1 MNIGILIIIA
11 ILLVGCILLIFK
23 LYFLKNSINEIAKS
37 FSFIINSDTNNIISI
52 SSTDKSIKNLAINL
66 NRDLIDLRTRKL
78 QYDNGNQEL
87 KKIITNISHDLRTP
101 LTAIKGYIDLM
112 DEDAL
117 SKKQKQYLNIIEKK
131 SNELTELTEQLFDF
145 SKTIDFD
152 IAIKKEKYCINEI
165 LEETLISYYSI
176 FKEKNIVPE
185 IMICK
190 EKIYKLVNKN
200 ALIRIFENVLSN
212 IFKYS
217 NGNFKVELKNDGI
230 ITFSNKATSLD
241 ETTVQKIF
249 NRYFSVENAKESTGI
264 GLSIAKQLV
273 ELNNGNIYADY
284 KKETL
289 YISISFD

>member
-1 MNIGILIIIA
+1 MNIGILIIIG
-11 ILLVGCILLIFK
+11 ILLISCILLIFK
-23 LYFLKNSINEIAKS
+23 LYFLRNSINEIAKS
-37 FSFIINSDTNNIISI
+37 FSFIIKADTNNIISI

-66 NRDLIDLRTRKL
+66 NRNLIDLRTRKL

-273 ELNNGNIYADY
+273 ELNNGNICADY

>member
-37 FSFIINSDTNNIISI
+37 FSFIINADTNNIISI

-66 NRDLIDLRTRKL
+66 NRNLIDLRTRKL

-131 SNELTELTEQLFDF
+131 IQ
-145 SKTIDFD
+145 
-152 IAIKKEKYCINEI
+152 
-165 LEETLISYYSI
+165 
-176 FKEKNIVPE
+176 
-185 IMICK
+185 
-190 EKIYKLVNKN
+190 
-200 ALIRIFENVLSN
+200 
-212 IFKYS
+212 
-217 NGNFKVELKNDGI
+217 
-230 ITFSNKATSLD
+230 
-241 ETTVQKIF
+241 
-249 NRYFSVENAKESTGI
+249 
-264 GLSIAKQLV
+264 
-273 ELNNGNIYADY
+273 
-284 KKETL
+284 
-289 YISISFD
+289 

>member
-37 FSFIINSDTNNIISI
+37 FSFIINADTNNIISI

>member
-11 ILLVGCILLIFK
+11 ILLVSCILLIFK
-23 LYFLKNSINEIAKS
+23 LYFLRNSINEIAKS
-37 FSFIINSDTNNIISI
+37 FSFIINADTNNIISI

-230 ITFSNKATSLD
+230 ITFSNKATLLD

>member
-11 ILLVGCILLIFK
+11 ILLVSCILLIFK
-23 LYFLKNSINEIAKS
+23 LYFLRNSINEIAKS
-37 FSFIINSDTNNIISI
+37 FSFIINADTNNIISI

>member
-37 FSFIINSDTNNIISI
+37 FSFIINADTNNIISI

-66 NRDLIDLRTRKL
+66 NRNLIDLRTRKL

>member
-1 MNIGILIIIA
+1 MNIGILIIID

-23 LYFLKNSINEIAKS
+23 LYFLRNSINEIAKS
-37 FSFIINSDTNNIISI
+37 FSFIINADTNNIISI

-273 ELNNGNIYADY
+273 ELNNGNIYANY

>member
-11 ILLVGCILLIFK
+11 ILLVSCILLIFK
-23 LYFLKNSINEIAKS
+23 LYFLRNSINEIAKS
-37 FSFIINSDTNNIISI
+37 FSFIINADTNNIISI

-66 NRDLIDLRTRKL
+66 NRNLIDLRTRKL

-185 IMICK
+185 ILICK

-200 ALIRIFENVLSN
+200 SLIRIFENILSN

-217 NGNFKVELKNDGI
+217 NGTFKVELKNDGI

-241 ETTVQKIF
+241 ATTVQKIF

-264 GLSIAKQLV
+264 GLSIAKQLI

>member
-1 MNIGILIIIA
+1 MNIGILIIIGILLISC
-11 ILLVGCILLIFK
+11 ILLVFK
-23 LYFLKNSINEIAKS
+23 LYFLRNSINEIAKS
-37 FSFIINSDTNNIISI
+37 FSFIINADTNNIISI

-66 NRDLIDLRTRKL
+66 NRNLIDLRTRKL

>member
-11 ILLVGCILLIFK
+11 ILLVSCILLIFK
-23 LYFLKNSINEIAKS
+23 LYFLRNSINEIAKS
-37 FSFIINSDTNNIISI
+37 FSFIINADTNNIISI

-66 NRDLIDLRTRKL
+66 NRNLVDLRARKL

-273 ELNNGNIYADY
+273 ELNNGNIYANY

>member
-11 ILLVGCILLIFK
+11 ILLVSCILLIFK
-23 LYFLKNSINEIAKS
+23 LYFLRNSINEIAKS
-37 FSFIINSDTNNIISI
+37 FSFIINADTNNIISI

-66 NRDLIDLRTRKL
+66 NRNLVDLRARKL

-284 KKETL
+284 KKKTL

>member
-1 MNIGILIIIA
+1 
-11 ILLVGCILLIFK
+11 
-23 LYFLKNSINEIAKS
+23 
-37 FSFIINSDTNNIISI
+37 
-52 SSTDKSIKNLAINL
+52 
-66 NRDLIDLRTRKL
+66 
-78 QYDNGNQEL
+78 
-87 KKIITNISHDLRTP
+87 
-101 LTAIKGYIDLM
+101 
-112 DEDAL
+112 
-117 SKKQKQYLNIIEKK
+117 
-131 SNELTELTEQLFDF
+131 
-145 SKTIDFD
+145 
-152 IAIKKEKYCINEI
+152 
-165 LEETLISYYSI
+165 
-176 FKEKNIVPE
+176 
-185 IMICK
+185 MICK

-212 IFKYS
+212 IFKY

>member
-23 LYFLKNSINEIAKS
+23 LYFLRNSINEIAKS
-37 FSFIINSDTNNIISI
+37 FSFIINADTNNIISI

-273 ELNNGNIYADY
+273 ELNNGNIYANY

>member
-1 MNIGILIIIA
+1 MNTGILIIIA
-11 ILLVGCILLIFK
+11 ILLVSCILLIFK

-37 FSFIINSDTNNIISI
+37 FSFIINADTNNIISI

-176 FKEKNIVPE
+176 FEEKNIVPE
-185 IMICK
+185 ILICK

-200 ALIRIFENVLSN
+200 SLIRIFENILSN

-217 NGNFKVELKNDGI
+217 NGTFKVELKNDGI

-241 ETTVQKIF
+241 ATTVQKIF

-264 GLSIAKQLV
+264 GLSIAKQLI

-289 YISISFD
+289 YISISFN

>member
-11 ILLVGCILLIFK
+11 ILLVSCILLIFK
-23 LYFLKNSINEIAKS
+23 LYFLRNSINEIAKS
-37 FSFIINSDTNNIISI
+37 FSFIINADTNNIISI

-66 NRDLIDLRTRKL
+66 NRNLVDLSARKL

>member
-11 ILLVGCILLIFK
+11 ILLVSCILLIFK
-23 LYFLKNSINEIAKS
+23 LYFLRNSINEIAKS
-37 FSFIINSDTNNIISI
+37 FSFIINADTNNIISI

-66 NRDLIDLRTRKL
+66 NRNLIDLRTRKL

-185 IMICK
+185 ILICK

-200 ALIRIFENVLSN
+200 SLIRIFENILSN

-217 NGNFKVELKNDGI
+217 NGTFKVELKNDGI

-241 ETTVQKIF
+241 ATTVQKIF

>member
-37 FSFIINSDTNNIISI
+37 FSFIINADTNNIISI

-200 ALIRIFENVLSN
+200 TLIRIFENVLSN

-289 YISISFD
+289 YISISFN

>member
-1 MNIGILIIIA
+1 MNIGILIIIG
-11 ILLVGCILLIFK
+11 ILLISCILLIFK
-23 LYFLKNSINEIAKS
+23 LYFLRNSINEIAKS
-37 FSFIINSDTNNIISI
+37 FSFIIKADTNNIISI

-66 NRDLIDLRTRKL
+66 NRNLIDLRTRKL